1 MSGYSPILPLVLD
14 AIDGPYAS
22 NKTVKDTIKQNL
34 KMLLLTTPGERIMN
48 PDFGVGIKAAL
59 FQQNTEDLRQRIND
73 RIMSQVDKYMNY
85 VRILN
90 LQIINDETSEN
101 TLYLLIKYQIPSVG
115 SVDELIIGT
124 NSI

>member
-1 MSGYSPILPLVLD
+1 
-14 AIDGPYAS
+14 
-22 NKTVKDTIKQNL
+22 
-34 KMLLLTTPGERIMN
+34 
-48 PDFGVGIKAAL
+48 
-59 FQQNTEDLRQRIND
+59 
-73 RIMSQVDKYMNY
+73 MSQVDKYMNY